1 MAAIP
6 HHAPTQDPPIVNLH
20 PVIQK
25 LESEMTAWRRRL
37 HARPE
42 LGFEETETAR
52 FVGDKLRS
60 FGIETTEGIGRT
72 GVVGTLNGRLGAGET
87 LGLRADMDA
96 LPMQEARPLPHASTS
111 PGRMHACGHDGH
123 VATLLGAAAALARA
137 PDFAGTVRFI
147 FQPAEEGLGGALAML
162 DDALFDRFP
171 CDRIFAFHN
180 SERPLG
186 QVVVYHDVVAAAA
199 DRFKITIRGRGG
211 HAATPHFAIDPIP
224 IAARILLAIEALPG
238 RMTEAASPAVVTVG
252 AIHAGDAFNIIPDT
266 ATMIGTVRCFD
277 EQVRATLEASIK
289 RITEGEAALYGAS
302 AEVAYQTLFAVTVN
316 DAEQAR
322 RLGNAAA
329 EVVGADRILWNP
341 APELG
346 SEDFSFM
353 LQRRPGC
360 YFLIGQ
366 GDSEHGAVCHDTQYD
381 FNDRILAIGASIWVR
396 LVERELAPPGP
407 SS

>member
-42 LGFEETETAR
+42 LGFEETEKAR

-186 QVVVYHDVVAAAA
+186 QVVIYHNVVAAAA

-329 EVVGADRILWNP
+329 EVVGADRIVWNP

-381 FNDRILAIGASIWVR
+381 FNDRVLAIGASIWVR